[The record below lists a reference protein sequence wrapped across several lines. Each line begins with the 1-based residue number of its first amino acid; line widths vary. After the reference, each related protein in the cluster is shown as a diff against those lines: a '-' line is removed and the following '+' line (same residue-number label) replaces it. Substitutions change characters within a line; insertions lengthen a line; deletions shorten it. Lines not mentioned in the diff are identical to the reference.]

1 MSVTT
6 ESATRA
12 DVLAARALVA
22 MGDAAGRPVEAQTR
36 ELAQLD
42 PTKRASRQANRT
54 DVPRLAGQG
63 EHDPS

>member
-22 MGDAAGRPVEAQTR
+22 MGDAAGRPVDAQTR

-42 PTKRASRQANRT
+42 PATRASRQHAAR
-54 DVPRLAGQG
+54 DAARPAGQG
-63 EHDPS
+63 EHEPS

>member
-22 MGDAAGRPVEAQTR
+22 MGDAAGRAVDAHTR
-36 ELAQLD
+36 ELAKLD
-42 PTKRASRQANRT
+42 PTTRASRQHAARET
-54 DVPRLAGQG
+54 ARPVGQG
-63 EHDPS
+63 EHEPS

>member
-22 MGDAAGRPVEAQTR
+22 MGDAAGRPVDARTR
-36 ELAQLD
+36 ELAKLD
-42 PTKRASRQANRT
+42 PATRASRQVVTR
-54 DVPRLAGQG
+54 PAGQG
-63 EHDPS
+63 EHQSS